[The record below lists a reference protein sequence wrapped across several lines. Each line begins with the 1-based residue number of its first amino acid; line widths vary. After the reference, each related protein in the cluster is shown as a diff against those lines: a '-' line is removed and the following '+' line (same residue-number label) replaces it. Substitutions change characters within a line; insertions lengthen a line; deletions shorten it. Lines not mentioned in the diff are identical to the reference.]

1 MEEDLYGDHNNTEIS
16 LFLEQRLHPQSPYA
30 LLRAE
35 CFWRSTLHNP
45 SEGYTPGGR

>member
-30 LLRAE
+30 LLRAILE
-35 CFWRSTLHNP
+35 KHFAQSK
-45 SEGYTPGGR
+45 